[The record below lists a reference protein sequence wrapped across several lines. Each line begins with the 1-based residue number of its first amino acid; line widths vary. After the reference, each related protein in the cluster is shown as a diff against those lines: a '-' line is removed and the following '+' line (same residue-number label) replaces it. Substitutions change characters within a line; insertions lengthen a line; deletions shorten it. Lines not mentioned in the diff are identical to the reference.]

1 LQHKKT
7 FFFLSLVLVVVFS
20 TYFFIEGKL
29 YQSLGALVQEKVNKE
44 GDQQEI
50 EKDVDETSKEKEEK
64 IDIIEEKEAKEESLP
79 SENPEVIK
87 EVNLLKNAH
96 METNKPMTASRSQ
109 SVSNHQQASE
119 GPRQEVQEEVVN
131 SEPIN
136 KQVKTDFNAYVLD
149 IIKTY
154 DIKNIR
160 YPYLLNNDYANYN
173 GVTTNLVFQGQTL
186 AKAHP
191 SGNRASHCV
200 GITFEVF
207 FKAMQ
212 ARNKALGKSVED
224 FNGLSFNQLQDLM
237 LTWYVAN
244 GSKSISNVTV
254 ALERYGLGK
263 RIYNWESVRAG
274 DFIDFNRSNGTGHT
288 AVFLEWIRDNNNSI
302 IGIKYW
308 SSQESTNGINY
319 KDEYF
324 GSVLKDPFYIA
335 RVY

>member
-1 LQHKKT
+1 MQHKKT

-29 YQSLGALVQEKVNKE
+29 YQSLGALVQKEVEKE
-44 GDQQEI
+44 EDQKEI
-50 EKDVDETSKEKEEK
+50 EKVDETSKKNDDK
-64 IDIIEEKEAKEESLP
+64 IDITEEQEVKEESLP
-79 SENPEVIK
+79 LENPEVIK
-87 EVNLLKNAH
+87 EADLLRDAH
-96 METNKPMTASRSQ
+96 MVANNQQLASRSQ
-109 SVSNHQQASE
+109 SASNQQAHERSQ
-119 GPRQEVQEEVVN
+119 QEVQKEVVK
-131 SEPIN
+131 SEPVN
-136 KQVKTDFNAYVLD
+136 KQIKTDFNAYVLD

-154 DIKNIR
+154 DIKNIS
-160 YPYLLNNDYANYN
+160 YPYLLNNDYSNYN

-224 FNGLSFNQLQDLM
+224 FNGLNFNQLQDLM

-308 SSQESTNGINY
+308 SSQETTNGINY

>member
-1 LQHKKT
+1 M
-7 FFFLSLVLVVVFS
+7 LVVVFS

-29 YQSLGALVQEKVNKE
+29 YQSLGALVQKEVEKE
-44 GDQQEI
+44 EDQKEI
-50 EKDVDETSKEKEEK
+50 EKVDETSKKNDDK
-64 IDIIEEKEAKEESLP
+64 IDITEEQEVKEESLP
-79 SENPEVIK
+79 LENPEVIK
-87 EVNLLKNAH
+87 EADLLRDAH
-96 METNKPMTASRSQ
+96 MVANNQQLASRSQ
-109 SVSNHQQASE
+109 SASNQQAHERSQ
-119 GPRQEVQEEVVN
+119 QEVQKEVVK
-131 SEPIN
+131 SEPVN
-136 KQVKTDFNAYVLD
+136 KQIKTDFNAYVLD

-154 DIKNIR
+154 DIKNIS

-224 FNGLSFNQLQDLM
+224 FNGLNFNQLQDLM
-237 LTWYVAN
+237 LTWYVTN

>member
-1 LQHKKT
+1 M
-7 FFFLSLVLVVVFS
+7 LVVVFS
-20 TYFFIEGKL
+20 TYIFIEGKL
-29 YQSLGALVQEKVNKE
+29 YQSLGALVQKEVEKE
-44 GDQQEI
+44 EDQKEI
-50 EKDVDETSKEKEEK
+50 EKVDETSKKNDDK
-64 IDIIEEKEAKEESLP
+64 IDITEEQEVKEESLP
-79 SENPEVIK
+79 LENPEVIK
-87 EVNLLKNAH
+87 EADLLRDAH
-96 METNKPMTASRSQ
+96 MVANNQQLASRSQ
-109 SVSNHQQASE
+109 SASNQQAHERSQ
-119 GPRQEVQEEVVN
+119 QEVQKEVVK
-131 SEPIN
+131 SEPVN
-136 KQVKTDFNAYVLD
+136 KQIKTDFNAYVLD

-154 DIKNIR
+154 DIKNIS
-160 YPYLLNNDYANYN
+160 YPYLLNNDYSNYN

-224 FNGLSFNQLQDLM
+224 FNGLNFNQLQDLM

>member
-20 TYFFIEGKL
+20 TYIFIEGKL
-29 YQSLGALVQEKVNKE
+29 YQSLGALVQKEVEKE
-44 GDQQEI
+44 EDQKEI
-50 EKDVDETSKEKEEK
+50 EKVDETSKKNDDK
-64 IDIIEEKEAKEESLP
+64 IDITEEQEVKEESLP
-79 SENPEVIK
+79 LENPEVIK
-87 EVNLLKNAH
+87 EADLLRDAH
-96 METNKPMTASRSQ
+96 MVANNQQLASRSQ
-109 SVSNHQQASE
+109 SASNQQAHERSQ
-119 GPRQEVQEEVVN
+119 QEVQKEVVK
-131 SEPIN
+131 SEPVN
-136 KQVKTDFNAYVLD
+136 KQIKTDFNAYVLD

-154 DIKNIR
+154 DIKNIS
-160 YPYLLNNDYANYN
+160 YPYLLNNDYSNYN

-224 FNGLSFNQLQDLM
+224 FNGLNFNQLQDLM

>member
-1 LQHKKT
+1 M
-7 FFFLSLVLVVVFS
+7 LVVVFS

-29 YQSLGALVQEKVNKE
+29 YQSLGALVQKEVEKE
-44 GDQQEI
+44 EDQKEI
-50 EKDVDETSKEKEEK
+50 EKVDETSKKNDDK
-64 IDIIEEKEAKEESLP
+64 IDITEEQEVKEESLP
-79 SENPEVIK
+79 LENPEVIK
-87 EVNLLKNAH
+87 EADLLRDAH
-96 METNKPMTASRSQ
+96 MVANNQQLASRSQ
-109 SVSNHQQASE
+109 SASNQQAHERSQ
-119 GPRQEVQEEVVN
+119 QEVQKEVVK
-131 SEPIN
+131 SEPVN
-136 KQVKTDFNAYVLD
+136 KQIKTDFNAYVLD

-154 DIKNIR
+154 DIKNIS

-224 FNGLSFNQLQDLM
+224 FNGLNFNQLQDLM

>member
-1 LQHKKT
+1 M
-7 FFFLSLVLVVVFS
+7 LVVVFS

-29 YQSLGALVQEKVNKE
+29 YQSLGALVQKEVEKE
-44 GDQQEI
+44 EDQKEI
-50 EKDVDETSKEKEEK
+50 EKVDETSKKNDDK
-64 IDIIEEKEAKEESLP
+64 IDITEEQEVKEESLP
-79 SENPEVIK
+79 LENPEVIK
-87 EVNLLKNAH
+87 EADLLRDAH
-96 METNKPMTASRSQ
+96 MVANNQQLASRSQ
-109 SVSNHQQASE
+109 SASNQQAHERSQ
-119 GPRQEVQEEVVN
+119 QEVQKEVVK
-131 SEPIN
+131 SEPVN
-136 KQVKTDFNAYVLD
+136 KQIKTDFNAYVLY

-154 DIKNIR
+154 DIKNIS
-160 YPYLLNNDYANYN
+160 YPYLLNNDYSNYN

-224 FNGLSFNQLQDLM
+224 FNGLNFNQLQDLM

>member
-1 LQHKKT
+1 M
-7 FFFLSLVLVVVFS
+7 LVVVFS

-29 YQSLGALVQEKVNKE
+29 YQSLGALVQKEVEKE
-44 GDQQEI
+44 EDQKEI
-50 EKDVDETSKEKEEK
+50 EKVDETSKKNDDK
-64 IDIIEEKEAKEESLP
+64 IDITEEQEVKEESLP
-79 SENPEVIK
+79 LENPEVIK
-87 EVNLLKNAH
+87 EADLLRDAH
-96 METNKPMTASRSQ
+96 MVANNQQLASRSQ
-109 SVSNHQQASE
+109 SASNQQAHERSQ
-119 GPRQEVQEEVVN
+119 QEVQKEVVK
-131 SEPIN
+131 SEPVN
-136 KQVKTDFNAYVLD
+136 KQIKTDFNAYVLD

-154 DIKNIR
+154 DIKNIS
-160 YPYLLNNDYANYN
+160 YPYLLNNDYSNYN

-224 FNGLSFNQLQDLM
+224 FNGLNFNQLQDLM

>member
-1 LQHKKT
+1 M
-7 FFFLSLVLVVVFS
+7 LVVVFS

-29 YQSLGALVQEKVNKE
+29 YQSLGALVQKEVEKE
-44 GDQQEI
+44 EDQKEI
-50 EKDVDETSKEKEEK
+50 EKVDETSKKNDDK
-64 IDIIEEKEAKEESLP
+64 IDITEEQEVKEESLP
-79 SENPEVIK
+79 LENPEVIK
-87 EVNLLKNAH
+87 EADLLRDAH
-96 METNKPMTASRSQ
+96 MVANNQQLASRSQ
-109 SVSNHQQASE
+109 SASNQQAHERSQ
-119 GPRQEVQEEVVN
+119 QEVQKEVVK
-131 SEPIN
+131 SEPVN

-154 DIKNIR
+154 DIKNIS
-160 YPYLLNNDYANYN
+160 YPYLLNNDYSNYN

-224 FNGLSFNQLQDLM
+224 FNGLNFNQLQDLM

>member
-1 LQHKKT
+1 MQHKKT

-29 YQSLGALVQEKVNKE
+29 YQSLGALVQKEVEKE
-44 GDQQEI
+44 EDQKEI
-50 EKDVDETSKEKEEK
+50 EKVDETSKKNDDK
-64 IDIIEEKEAKEESLP
+64 IDITEEQEVKEESLP
-79 SENPEVIK
+79 LENPEVIK
-87 EVNLLKNAH
+87 EADLLRDAH
-96 METNKPMTASRSQ
+96 MVANNQQLASRSQ
-109 SVSNHQQASE
+109 SASNQQAHERSQ
-119 GPRQEVQEEVVN
+119 QEVQKEVVK
-131 SEPIN
+131 SEPVN
-136 KQVKTDFNAYVLD
+136 KQIKTDFNAYVLD

-154 DIKNIR
+154 DIKNIS
-160 YPYLLNNDYANYN
+160 YPYLLNNDYSNYN

-224 FNGLSFNQLQDLM
+224 FNGLNFNQLQDLM